1 MLLYLVCA
9 KWSELITEVNRI
21 SVQQLPFCLPLCHV
35 VLSSE
40 VLNSSIKNCFE
51 GVVFQDAVCE
61 ECFSIS
67 LWCLYLQCVCDCFDE
82 SFIIKIILVS
92 GFLLFICINQRFKL
106 FGFDTGFHRDSCAV
120 SLLKALSRLPKNTT
134 FFCLIVFLI
143 YNCNH

>member
-92 GFLLFICINQRFKL
+92 GFYFLFVSTSGSNSLDLTLVSTVIHVQCPYLKLWADYQRIQ
-106 FGFDTGFHRDSCAV
+106 H
-120 SLLKALSRLPKNTT
+120 
-134 FFCLIVFLI
+134 FFA
-143 YNCNH
+143 